1 MSRFALTSALL
12 LALTAPAF
20 ADGKAQLAG
29 PLGVN
34 PADYTL
40 AQLIQLGNAVRD
52 NDAAEIAFVKDQA
65 SGRIVSSQGTVSPG
79 QAMQA
84 AILGVNPADFTPA
97 QLIRL
102 ETAVREN
109 DTQEIAFVKAQA
121 EGKIV
126 STQGTISPGL
136 AMQAAILGVDPAKY
150 TASQLAVMTGDADN

>member
-1 MSRFALTSALL
+1 MSRLALTSALL
-12 LALTAPAF
+12 IALSAPAF

-34 PADYTL
+34 PADY
-40 AQLIQLGNAVRD
+40 
-52 NDAAEIAFVKDQA
+52 
-65 SGRIVSSQGTVSPG
+65 
-79 QAMQA
+79 
-84 AILGVNPADFTPA
+84 TPA

-150 TASQLAVMTGDADN
+150 TASQLAVMTGDAEN

>member
-1 MSRFALTSALL
+1 MSRLAMTSALL
-12 LALTAPAF
+12 IALSAPAF

-40 AQLIQLGNAVRD
+40 AQLIQLENAVRD
-52 NDAAEIAFVKDQA
+52 NDAADFAFVKDQA
-65 SGRIVSSQGTVSPG
+65 TGRIVSTQGSVSPG

-84 AILGVNPADFTPA
+84 AILGVNPADYSPA

-102 ETAVREN
+102 ETAMREN
-109 DTQEIAFVKAQA
+109 DVQQIAFMKAQA

-126 STQGTISPGL
+126 STQGTVSPGL

-150 TASQLAVMTGDADN
+150 TASQLAAMTGDAEN